1 MMSKNEFLD
10 VYGIDEEELTNL
22 NINWIDLYNILQ
34 DYKKSID
41 IYDAKLT
48 YVANVFRNHPNV
60 HSVKARVKDSK
71 RLIQKIVRKTPSRRE
86 KYGENFYFN
95 IKNYEQEITDIM
107 GIRVI
112 HIFKEDW
119 EEIHNFIMNKWNV
132 IEIVAN
138 IREGDNVKTFEEK
151 CIPVRS
157 RISGYRSVHYLIE
170 YGTKDNLCIME
181 IQVRTIFEEGYGEID
196 HQLRYSHDD
205 DIPEVLA
212 QNLMLLNRIVGSSD
226 EMASLIN
233 IINQSFSDI
242 EDKYKAKLKHK
253 NDMLR
258 DLRKKIYEND
268 SLKKEERESF
278 LNDINEIILGD
289 RPKYLR
295 RK

>member
-1 MMSKNEFLD
+1 MDRNDFLD
-10 VYGIDEEELTNL
+10 MYGLDEQDLEDL

-48 YVANVFRNHPNV
+48 YVANVLRQHPKV
-60 HSVKARVKDSK
+60 HSVKTRVKDPK
-71 RLIQKIVRKTPSRRE
+71 RLLQKIVRKTPSRRQ
-86 KYGENFYFN
+86 KYGENFNFN
-95 IKNYEQEITDIM
+95 IQNYKDEITDIM

-112 HIFKEDW
+112 HIFKDDW
-119 EEIHNFIMNKWNV
+119 EEIHNFIINKWNV

-151 CIPVRS
+151 SIPVRS
-157 RISGYRSVHYLIE
+157 RVSGYRSVHYLIK
-170 YGTKDNLCIME
+170 YGAEHDLSTIE
-181 IQVRTIFEEGYGEID
+181 VQVRTIFEEGYGEID

-212 QNLMLLNRIVGSSD
+212 QNLMLLNRIAGSSD

-233 IINQSFSDI
+233 MLNQSFSDI
-242 EDKYKAKLKHK
+242 EEKYNKKLKNK

-258 DLRKKIYEND
+258 SLRQKIYEND
-268 SLKKEERESF
+268 SLNKDERQAIVS
-278 LNDINEIILGD
+278 DIDDIIWVD

>member
-1 MMSKNEFLD
+1 MDRNDFLD
-10 VYGIDEEELTNL
+10 MYGLDEQDLEDL

-48 YVANVFRNHPNV
+48 YVANVLRQHPKV
-60 HSVKARVKDSK
+60 HSVKTRVKDPK
-71 RLIQKIVRKTPSRRE
+71 RLLQKIVRKTPSRRQ
-86 KYGENFYFN
+86 KYGENFNFN
-95 IKNYEQEITDIM
+95 IQNYKDEITDIM

-112 HIFKEDW
+112 HIFKDDW
-119 EEIHNFIMNKWNV
+119 EEIHNFIINKWNV

-151 CIPVRS
+151 SIPVRS
-157 RISGYRSVHYLIE
+157 RVSGYRSVHYLIK
-170 YGTKDNLCIME
+170 YGAEHDLSTIE
-181 IQVRTIFEEGYGEID
+181 VQVRTIFEEGYGEID

-212 QNLMLLNRIVGSSD
+212 QNLMLLNRIAGSSD

-233 IINQSFSDI
+233 MLNQSFSDI
-242 EDKYKAKLKHK
+242 EEKYNKKLKNK

-258 DLRKKIYEND
+258 SLRQKIYEND
-268 SLKKEERESF
+268 SLNKDERQAIVS
-278 LNDINEIILGD
+278 DIDDIIWGD